1 VGIFGTAGPIVFII
15 LVEFLNASILPCQSR
30 KSSCRKF
37 AVCLFHGI
45 SLFALGISLTLCLTE
60 IGKRWVG
67 RLRPHFISVCNP
79 NLNVLNCSTSS
90 VSGVYYNPIY
100 TGGSFCQNT
109 DLTAIREARFSF
121 PSGHSSY
128 SWYSMVFLI
137 IYLEARLVLL
147 RFRYLKTLIQMGA
160 FIAAFVTCL
169 SRISDYHHR
178 GSDVIGGAVLG
189 MNFSNIFFKILK

>member
-109 DLTAIREARFSF
+109 DLTAIRD
-121 PSGHSSY
+121 
-128 SWYSMVFLI
+128 
-137 IYLEARLVLL
+137 
-147 RFRYLKTLIQMGA
+147 
-160 FIAAFVTCL
+160 L

>member
-1 VGIFGTAGPIVFII
+1 MGIFGTAGPIVFII

-90 VSGVYYNPIY
+90 VSGVYYNP
-100 TGGSFCQNT
+100 S
-109 DLTAIREARFSF
+109 
-121 PSGHSSY
+121 
-128 SWYSMVFLI
+128 
-137 IYLEARLVLL
+137 VLL
-147 RFRYLKTLIQMGA
+147 EKDLLIKYGVVSERDFINHMTRWENL
-160 FIAAFVTCL
+160 FIAGRF
-169 SRISDYHHR
+169 HKP
-178 GSDVIGGAVLG
+178 VIPIFKEDDNIKEIINKNRDAAV
-189 MNFSNIFFKILK
+189 NIF